1 MAMERGSG
9 NGGDEARSD
18 TAAALRGVVRGQA
31 ELLWTPEFAAEQAAG
46 YRQTLD
52 AYRRHSR
59 EYLAAGDFQQAAE
72 KAWGAYAQSV
82 KSIAADYG
90 VKLAHHAHLLRAAG
104 RLAEL
109 AGQAEPAEPADER
122 VIRAGLSSARSLHEH
137 FYENDLSAG
146 DVAYSIEEVAAA
158 IDLMQ
163 RRFGLGGNGGAAA
176 V

>member
-1 MAMERGSG
+1 MAAERGNG
-9 NGGDEARSD
+9 NGGEAARPD
-18 TAAALRGVVRGQA
+18 AAAALRGVVRGQA

-59 EYLAAGDFQQAAE
+59 EYLAAGDYQQAAE

-82 KSIAADYG
+82 KAIAADYG
-90 VKLAHHAHLLRAAG
+90 VKLAHHAHI
-104 RLAEL
+104 
-109 AGQAEPAEPADER
+109 
-122 VIRAGLSSARSLHEH
+122 IRAGSQLSILARQDSPESGEVLLIGLGSARSLHQH
-137 FYENDLSAG
+137 FYENDL
-146 DVAYSIEEVAAA
+146 VPEVVIGEANHVLEA

-163 RRFGLGGNGGAAA
+163 RRFGLAGGNGGAA

>member
-1 MAMERGSG
+1 MAAERGNG
-9 NGGDEARSD
+9 NGGEAARPD
-18 TAAALRGVVRGQA
+18 AAAALRGVVRGQA

-59 EYLAAGDFQQAAE
+59 EYLAAGDYQQAAE

-90 VKLAHHAHLLRAAG
+90 VKLAHHAHLLRTAG

-109 AGQAEPAEPADER
+109 AGQAEPADER

-163 RRFGLGGNGGAAA
+163 QRFGLAGGNGAAA
-176 V
+176 A